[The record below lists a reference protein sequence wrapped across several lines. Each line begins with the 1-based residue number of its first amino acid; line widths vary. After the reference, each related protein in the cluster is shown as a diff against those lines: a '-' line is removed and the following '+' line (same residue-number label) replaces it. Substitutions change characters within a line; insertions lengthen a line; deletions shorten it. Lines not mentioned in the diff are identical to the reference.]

1 DDDWGIGLVRLQR
14 AELAE
19 RRVEPAHADRE
30 PGRRH
35 RLAAEAGNESVV
47 APAAAD
53 RTEADGPAVLVGGV
67 EGELGL
73 EHETGIIFETAD
85 DRRVDAYA
93 AVVISRIAHEGLKRE
108 KLLQPLLLDG
118 RAGWQPALGDAG
130 GAPVDQAID
139 LVVTEACAA
148 GAVGASVLAAWGK
161 PRPCGVRPRQ
171 VSLADGARRRER
183 AGRFLVPAE
192 ADRLH
197 HAVEDLAVADP
208 DDIVAAGEAERLH
221 R

>member
-130 GAPVDQAID
+130 GDPVDQAID
-139 LVVTEACAA
+139 LLVIEARAPGEVAALVLAA
-148 GAVGASVLAAWGK
+148 GAKQQPHRVQPQPVQL
-161 PRPCGVRPRQ
+161 V
-171 VSLADGARRRER
+171 DGAQHREP
-183 AGRFLVPAE
+183 AGRVLVPAE

-197 HAVEDLAVADP
+197 HAVEDLAV
-208 DDIVAAGEAERLH
+208 
-221 R
+221 